1 MAKYPIFLE
10 LQGRR
15 VVVIGGGR
23 VAQRKAQ
30 VLHEAGA
37 DVLVVA
43 KSICACLQE
52 LRDGGHIK
60 AIESGYEPCHL
71 KGAWLVIAAT
81 DDMTLNEQVYA
92 DCQTNHILCNVVDIP
107 HLCDFY
113 VPAIAQ
119 RGSLQIAI
127 GTDGKSPAYAGH
139 LRRKFETTF
148 TEKHAQFLEEL
159 HCIRVYIIEH
169 VADPGRRKALLK
181 QLVRDESF
189 EVFLAQGSEGWTE
202 YAHEI
207 INGKNTIW
215 STK

>member
-15 VVVIGGGR
+15 AVVIGGGN

-30 VLHEAGA
+30 VLYEAGA

-52 LRDGGHIK
+52 LSNSGHIK
-60 AIESGYEPCHL
+60 TIESAYEPCHL
-71 KGAWLVIAAT
+71 EGARLVIAAT
-81 DDMTLNEQVYA
+81 DDMPLNEQVYA
-92 DCQTNHILCNVVDIP
+92 DCQAKQILCNVVDIP

-119 RGSLQIAI
+119 QGSLQIAI

-139 LRRKFETTF
+139 LRREFEARF
-148 TEKHAQFLEEL
+148 TEKHGQFLEEL
-159 HCIRVYIIEH
+159 HCIRVHIIEH
-169 VADPGRRKALLK
+169 VADPAQRKALLK
-181 QLVRDESF
+181 RLVRDESF
-189 EVFLAQGSEGWTE
+189 EIFLEKGSEGWAE
-202 YAHEI
+202 YAHGI
-207 INGKNTIW
+207 INGK
-215 STK
+215 